1 MKFSDK
7 ILLAYAILAIFFALN
22 AGLLYAIL
30 SQPKPANPWGAVV
43 TPTRDQVNAAVVRL
57 ILAGRSGEL
66 YSFYAYEVGDPLRAA
81 LYVQASLEGTIPAP
95 VNLVISVGWWEGG
108 HRVGMI
114 DGPNQ
119 NGSYD
124 VRPMGLNSNT
134 YRRYSMAELQRVEV
148 NIPFGVAHLV
158 GERQKWNVSWEA
170 AAAAYNKGSPKGLDD
185 RQIDYVAAILR
196 HEWELDR
203 RFAAR
208 FPDAIQ

>member
-1 MKFSDK
+1 MKFSDQLLFEFAVLT
-7 ILLAYAILAIFFALN
+7 ILMAVGCAE
-22 AGLLYAIL
+22 LYAIL
-30 SQPKPANPWGAVV
+30 TRPLPKQPWGAVV

-57 ILAGRSGEL
+57 ILAGRAGEV
-66 YSFYAYEVGDPLRAA
+66 YSFYAYEVGDPLKAA

-95 VNLVISVGWWEGG
+95 VDLVISIGWYEGG
-108 HRVGMI
+108 HQLDII

-124 VRPMGLNSNT
+124 VRPMGLNSFT
-134 YRRYSMAELQRVEV
+134 YKRYSMAELQRVEL
-148 NIPFGVAHLV
+148 NIPFGVAHLI
-158 GERQKWNVSWEA
+158 GERQKWNVSWA
-170 AAAAYNKGSPKGLDD
+170 AALASYNKGSIKGLDE

-196 HEWELDR
+196 HEYELDR